1 MFAILRGLRGFVVI
15 EAVFHIFYSVIG
27 AKNIVRYYKGLRYL
41 EVRYID
47 VPAVKYM
54 EKNLSITKLDFAS
67 PFGPASLYRGSPLN

>member
-47 VPAVKYM
+47 VPQ
-54 EKNLSITKLDFAS
+54 
-67 PFGPASLYRGSPLN
+67 